1 MRTSPQNVIACLA
14 GDLLVDESLIIEA
27 IREDEKILGIFRD
40 TVEDF
45 TEYGSLVKSL
55 EMAF

>member
-14 GDLLVDESLIIEA
+14 GDLLVDEMLVIEA
-27 IREDEKILGIFRD
+27 IREEEEVRAIFRD

-45 TEYGSLVKSL
+45 TEYATLKDMVSNL
-55 EMAF
+55 F